1 MHLVSADSALA
12 RCQQGPHDQDQE
24 AFPTGSREAG
34 SPWPQPIVQDPG
46 NGIADRALGLG
57 PYLMLGIL
65 AGLVCK
71 TAKTNTR

>member
-1 MHLVSADSALA
+1 MPEGSDVECSQLGAVK
-12 RCQQGPHDQDQE
+12 QDRHGTSQ
-24 AFPTGSREAG
+24 SCR
-34 SPWPQPIVQDPG
+34 IRG

-57 PYLMLGIL
+57 PHLMLGLL